1 MPVAAQ
7 QVRRA
12 AHGVGTCREVRLER
26 RVPITHLISPSRYRV
41 RHASESEV
49 GCIHVKGIGYQPG
62 GRPGQTSVST
72 YRAKYLIAAAALA
85 AATLLSGGITA
96 AGVSQ
101 ATCTD
106 DWALTPS
113 DPAPAVRGQSLA
125 MAAAT
130 LQAAGYNCTV
140 ANVKTAGVDE
150 QAVVV
155 AAQQTRTESDPD
167 GGISLVALS
176 LGVVMPDLT
185 GKTLRVAE
193 ETVTQLGLLV
203 RTSPSDAAADWT
215 VRQQRPGAGGYVVF
229 GRAVTVILA
238 EPVQPDLVPVPN
250 LIEHTETNAAAM
262 VKAAGLVYAQR
273 ILKDG
278 KRPGR
283 VVSQQPQPGE
293 LVDRGTKVTADIRR
307 APITTPTTTPTTTP
321 PPVVVRTVVPDVVG
335 RLESTAQQAIGAA
348 RLKFRSR
355 VVRPGN
361 APGIVLNQSP
371 RAGTEA
377 EVGTVVTVDVTRAPK
392 PKLVPVPDLLDRS
405 EAEARGAIEDVE
417 LILEPIR
424 GSDAS
429 GGERHVVSQQPRAGE
444 LVPTGTTVTVRLA
457 ADEWTWPS
465 WLVPLLLVTAAVAV
479 GAAGA
484 FQHRRGPKPR
494 IDPMPQVRAEG
505 RLTPGASRIH
515 ESGPAHRIR
524 VEARLDRGRQ
534 YLQEKTDEHQ

>member
-1 MPVAAQ
+1 M
-7 QVRRA
+7 
-12 AHGVGTCREVRLER
+12 
-26 RVPITHLISPSRYRV
+26 
-41 RHASESEV
+41 
-49 GCIHVKGIGYQPG
+49 
-62 GRPGQTSVST
+62 ST

-85 AATLLSGGITA
+85 VATLLSGGVTA

-113 DPAPAVRGQSLA
+113 NPAPNVRGQSLA
-125 MAAAT
+125 TAATT
-130 LQAAGYNCTV
+130 LQAADYNCTV

-193 ETVTQLGLLV
+193 ETMTQLGLLV

-229 GRAVTVILA
+229 GRAVTLILA
-238 EPVQPDLVPVPN
+238 EPAQPDLVPVPT
-250 LIEHTETNAAAM
+250 LIEHTETDAAAM
-262 VKAAGLVYAQR
+262 VKTAGLVYAQR

-293 LVDRGTKVTADIRR
+293 RVERGTKVTADIRR
-307 APITTPTTTPTTTP
+307 TPVTTPTTTPTTPTP
-321 PPVVVRTVVPDVVG
+321 APPVVVRTVVPDVVG

-377 EVGTVVTVDVTRAPK
+377 DVGTVVTVDVTRAPK
-392 PKLVPVPDLLDRS
+392 PTLVPVPDLLDRS

-417 LILEPIR
+417 LILALIR

-429 GGERHVVSQQPRAGE
+429 GGERHIVSQQPRAGE
-444 LVPTGTTVTVRLA
+444 LVPTGTTVTVNLA
-457 ADEWTWPS
+457 ADESTWPS

-479 GAAGA
+479 GAAGR
-484 FQHRRGPKPR
+484 FQHRRGPKQP
-494 IDPMPQVRAEG
+494 IDPMPHVRAEG
-505 RLTPGASRIH
+505 RLLPGAPRIH

-524 VEARLDRGRQ
+524 VDARLDRGRQ